1 MTTINKNA
9 NNVYKPKVLRLKYDT
24 EHTTFSTLRNDF
36 TIELYDSIETQ
47 LLELLACRNPSLSK
61 DEILSLNM
69 IQQHLKIH
77 GETLHT
83 YGVWVH
89 YPWKRQL
96 VHILDEEEF
105 IEVRTNRNKY
115 KINQNEQDLLRTKK
129 IGIAGL
135 SVGRAVAT
143 TIALERIAGE
153 IRLAD
158 MDNLELSNLN
168 RINAPLYEMGMN
180 KTISVAREISE
191 VDPFIKV
198 KCFVDG
204 LIEDNMDSFF
214 QEEGKLDLFVEE
226 CDDIAVKIKSRLKCK
241 ELGIPVVMETNDNC
255 VIDVERFD
263 LEPDREIFHGAL
275 SGVNLEQVLKAKS
288 IADKIDA
295 FSLLLD
301 FSLLSG
307 DMKYSM
313 NEINKTITSW
323 PQLYTDVNYGAS
335 VLSVL
340 IKSILSNRSRGS
352 FRKSYSLNKALN
364 LDNKMASK

>member
-1 MTTINKNA
+1 MTPAMTII
-9 NNVYKPKVLRLKYDT
+9 NNVYKPTFFRLESDADKSAFHVIKHSTSNKSYDT
-24 EHTTFSTLRNDF
+24 ID
-36 TIELYDSIETQ
+36 TQ
-47 LLELLACRNPSLSK
+47 ILELLACRNPSLGK
-61 DEILSLNM
+61 ANILSSGMVDAYLREKN
-69 IQQHLKIH
+69 K
-77 GETLHT
+77 TLET
-83 YGVWVH
+83 YGVWVY
-89 YPWKRQL
+89 YPWKNQL

-115 KINQNEQDLLRTKK
+115 KITQEEQELLRTKK

-168 RINAPLYEMGMN
+168 RINAPLFEMGMN

-191 VDPFIKV
+191 VDPFIEV

-226 CDDIAVKIKSRLKCK
+226 CDDIEVKIKSRLKCK

-307 DMKYSM
+307 GMKYSM

-340 IKSILSNRSRGS
+340 IKSILLNRSSGS

>member
-9 NNVYKPKVLRLKYDT
+9 NNVYKPTFFRLESDTDKSAFHAIKHSTSNQLYDT
-24 EHTTFSTLRNDF
+24 ID
-36 TIELYDSIETQ
+36 IQI
-47 LLELLACRNPSLSK
+47 LELLACRNPNLK
-61 DEILSLNM
+61 KANILKTGMVDAYLREKN
-69 IQQHLKIH
+69 K
-77 GETLHT
+77 TLET
-83 YGVWVH
+83 YGVWVY
-89 YPWKRQL
+89 YPWKNQL
-96 VHILDEEEF
+96 VHILDKEEF

-263 LEPDREIFHGAL
+263 LEPEREIFHGKLNREDISMGLLASEQL
-275 SGVNLEQVLKAKS
+275 DKVKFISKIVDLNKISERMNISLPDIGINLL
-288 IADKIDA
+288 
-295 FSLLLD
+295 
-301 FSLLSG
+301 
-307 DMKYSM
+307 
-313 NEINKTITSW
+313 SW
-323 PQLYTDVNYGAS
+323 PQLGSESTEAGGIVSS
-335 VLSVL
+335 VLR
-340 IKSILSNRSRGS
+340 KILLGQSSFSGQRS
-352 FRKSYSLNKALN
+352 F
-364 LDNKMASK
+364 SKNID